1 MPSKFLD
8 AAGLAAFYSKLKVWI
23 AGKYATI
30 ANLDLKVDKIEGKGL
45 SKNDFTDALKSKLD
59 GIQTYQGATS
69 SAPGVSGLVP
79 SAPAADRN
87 KFLKGDG
94 TWSEV
99 QTEREIVIADEE
111 PTASSA
117 ASYPAGTVFVLM
129 EED

>member
-30 ANLDLKVDKIEGKGL
+30 ANLDLKVDKVAGKGL
-45 SKNDFTDALKSKLD
+45 SKNDFTDELKTKLD
-59 GIQTYQGATS
+59 GIQAYQGATS
-69 SAPGVSGLVP
+69 SAAGRSGLVP

-94 TWSEV
+94 TWSDV
-99 QTEREIVIADEE
+99 QTEREIVIVSEE
-111 PTASSA
+111 PTAA
-117 ASYPAGTVFVLM
+117 GTASYPANTVFVLM